1 MDRRKNEKKGLRGIL
16 MLSRVYFDYP
26 ALFLIIFLLLFGL
39 MMVYSASSFVA
50 FRDFGSGTYF
60 LKRQMFYA
68 GIGFAFLI
76 FLSFYRY
83 QNYKK
88 YTELFVV
95 IEGALLIL
103 VWAIGSTK
111 NGSSRWLKLGPISFQ
126 PSELAKIVVILY
138 MARICSAKPKEFE
151 TLKGTLKNL
160 LPVLILIGMIAIE
173 NLSTAIICAAIV
185 GVIWIVAV
193 PNFYRYL
200 VPMII
205 IGGVAGVILV
215 FTQSYRL
222 TRFQVWLHPD
232 KLEEGYQ
239 TLQGLYAIGS
249 GGLFGRGLGQS
260 IQKMGFIPEAQNDM
274 IFSIICEE
282 IGIVGAAGIIVVFLM
297 LLWRFRF
304 IAEGAP
310 DKYGAL
316 IVVGAIAHIASQAI
330 VNMCV
335 VTNLIPNTGVTLP
348 FISYGGSSIIF
359 TLAEMGIVLSVSR
372 QIVPLSELEKEEAV
386 V

>member
-1 MDRRKNEKKGLRGIL
+1 MDKRKNEKTGLRGLL
-16 MLSRVYFDYP
+16 MLDRVYFDYP
-26 ALFLIIFLLLFGL
+26 ALFLIIFLVFFGL

-50 FRDFGSGTYF
+50 YRDFGSGTFF
-60 LKRQMFYA
+60 LRKQAAYA
-68 GIGFAFLI
+68 LIGFVFLI
-76 FLSFYRY
+76 MLSFYKY
-83 QNYKK
+83 QGYKK
-88 YTELFVV
+88 FTELFLIVQ
-95 IEGALLIL
+95 GLLLIL
-103 VWAIGSTK
+103 VFIIGSTK

-138 MARICSAKPKEFE
+138 MARICSAKPKEFQ
-151 TLKGTLKNL
+151 TLKGTIKSLF
-160 LPVLILIGMIAIE
+160 PVLILVGLIAVE
-173 NLSTAIICAAIV
+173 NLSTAIICAAII
-185 GVIWIVAV
+185 GVVWVVAV
-193 PNFYRYL
+193 PNFWRYL
-200 VPMII
+200 VPLVVI
-205 IGGVAGVILV
+205 AGIAGTILV
-215 FTQSYRL
+215 FAQPYRL
-222 TRFQVWLHPD
+222 KRFEVWLHPEKVD
-232 KLEEGYQ
+232 EGYQ

-282 IGIVGAAGIIVVFLM
+282 IGIVGAAGVIIVFLM
-297 LLWRFRF
+297 LIWRLRF

-372 QIVPLSELEKEEAV
+372 QIVPISELEKEAAE
-386 V
+386 

>member
-1 MDRRKNEKKGLRGIL
+1 MDRRKNEKTGLRGML
-16 MLSRVYFDYP
+16 MLNRVYFDYP
-26 ALFLIIFLLLFGL
+26 ALFLIIFLMLFGL

-50 FRDFGSGTYF
+50 FRDYGSSTYF

-68 GIGFAFLI
+68 AIGFVFLV
-76 FLSFYRY
+76 FLSFYKY
-83 QNYKK
+83 QRYKK
-88 YTELFVV
+88 FTEIFIV
-95 IEGALLIL
+95 IEAILLIL

-126 PSELAKIVVILY
+126 PSELAKIVIILY
-138 MARICSAKPKEFE
+138 MARICSAKPKEFA

-160 LPVLILIGMIAIE
+160 LPALVLIGMIAIE
-173 NLSTAIICAAIV
+173 NLSTAIICAGIV

-193 PNFYRYL
+193 PNFWRYL
-200 VPMII
+200 IPMGII
-205 IGGVAGVILV
+205 AAVAGTILV

-232 KLEEGYQ
+232 KVEEGYQ

-282 IGIVGAAGIIVVFLM
+282 IGIVGAAGIIIVFLM

-372 QIVPLSELEKEEAV
+372 QIVPLSELEKEEETA
-386 V
+386 

>member
-1 MDRRKNEKKGLRGIL
+1 MDRRKNEKTGLRGL
-16 MLSRVYFDYP
+16 FMLNRVYFDYP
-26 ALFLIIFLLLFGL
+26 ALFLIIFLVLFGL

-50 FRDFGSGTYF
+50 FRDFGSSTYF
-60 LKRQMFYA
+60 LKRQLFYA
-68 GIGFAFLI
+68 GIGFVFLVM
-76 FLSFYRY
+76 LSFYKYQRY
-83 QNYKK
+83 KRF
-88 YTELFVV
+88 TEIFIA
-95 IEGALLIL
+95 IEALLLFL
-103 VWAIGSTK
+103 VFVMGSTK

-160 LPVLILIGMIAIE
+160 LPALVLIGMIAIE

-193 PNFYRYL
+193 PNFWRYL
-200 VPMII
+200 IPMGII
-205 IGGVAGVILV
+205 AAVAGTILV

-222 TRFQVWLHPD
+222 TRFQVWLHPE
-232 KLEEGYQ
+232 KIEEGYQ

-282 IGIVGAAGIIVVFLM
+282 IGIVGAAGIIIVFLM

-310 DKYGAL
+310 DKYGSL

-372 QIVPLSELEKEEAV
+372 QIVPLGELEKEEAV
-386 V
+386 A